1 MPNNIQTIIDKF
13 DEIKPLGLT
22 PDDKLVH
29 LEEGD
34 KRVLKAYQQQIRL
47 FLQSSLTSML
57 DGIEKIVS
65 VKKQER
71 SVLEHLYCDGTS
83 NFEDGYNTCCQEV
96 INIINSHR

>member
-1 MPNNIQTIIDKF
+1 MTIQTIIKDW
-13 DEIKPLGLT
+13 E
-22 PDDKLVH
+22 KLCDNDSELNSV
-29 LEEGD
+29 
-34 KRVLKAYQQQIRL
+34 RRQVATILKD
-47 FLQSSLTSML
+47 SLASML
-57 DGIEKIVS
+57 DEIEKIVS